1 MPIAILKTDSV
12 LPQFKNQYGE
22 YPQML
27 ERLVRTLRDDL
38 EFKTYDVVAGEYPQD
53 DSEFDGFFIMGS
65 KASVYDSESW
75 IKQLGE
81 YIQKLHA
88 GKRKIIGICFGHQ
101 LLAHVLGGRTEKSE
115 KGWGV
120 GVHASR
126 VINPQAWMQSGGLE
140 FNLLVSHQDQVAELP
155 DQAVHIASNEFCQ
168 YSMFSIANHVL
179 GMQGHPE
186 FSAAYALE
194 LMNFRQHKIGTE
206 TFRDGVNSL
215 SQPTHESVIT
225 QWMIRFLEV

>member
-12 LPQFKNQYGE
+12 LPQFKDQYGE

-27 ERLVRTLRDDL
+27 ERLIGTLRADL
-38 EFKTYDVVAGEYPQD
+38 EFKTYDVVAGDYPQNP
-53 DSEFDGFFIMGS
+53 SEFDGFFIMGS
-65 KASVYDSESW
+65 KASVYDSDPW
-75 IKQLGE
+75 IQRLGE
-81 YIQKLHA
+81 YIQKLYA
-88 GKRKIIGICFGHQ
+88 EKRKIVGVCFGHQ

-120 GVHASR
+120 GVHTAR
-126 VINPQAWMQSGGLE
+126 VINPQAWMLSDGLE
-140 FNLLVSHQDQVAELP
+140 FNLLVSHQDQVTTLP
-155 DQAVHIASNEFCQ
+155 DHAVHIASNEFCQ

-186 FSAAYALE
+186 FSAAYALQ
-194 LMNFRQHKIGTE
+194 LMNLRQEKIGTE
-206 TFRDGVNSL
+206 TFRKGVNSL